1 MTRLSSPSR
10 TLGAIGLALLVTAA
24 APASAQQSRYS
35 QWSDPSAPSADNRLQ
50 GFIDRLNKL
59 IDEGEKARAA
69 DPNFLR
75 DLRDLAGGFERPWR
89 RQILSDAFIDGD
101 YTRDPSWT
109 VLSGK
114 YWVERGWGLRSA
126 VKPGA
131 ESNTTETQPATN
143 EKKAAQLFGAILN
156 QALGGGSQG
165 SQGGTTQD
173 APAAAIIHAPTAI
186 TNAFALEMDFSSW
199 SAEGQFQVALYQGR
213 FQGDASPGYRLT
225 YRPGGTLQIDRVSSR
240 GTSVV
245 ERATKAMPLED
256 KKIHRIQW
264 LRYADGRM
272 SVSVNGTEVL
282 TTADRGF
289 RDAFSGLALI
299 NSGGDYIIK
308 TVAVSGT

>member
-10 TLGAIGLALLVTAA
+10 ALGAFGLALLITAA

-35 QWSDPSAPSADNRLQ
+35 QWSDPNAPSADDRLQ

-75 DLRDLAGGFERPWR
+75 DLRDLAGGYDRPWR
-89 RQILSDAFIDGD
+89 HQVLSDAFIDGD
-101 YTRDPSWT
+101 YTADPAWSVT
-109 VLSGK
+109 SGK

-131 ESNTTETQPATN
+131 TSNTAESRPASN
-143 EKKAAQLFGAILN
+143 QEKAAQLFGAILN
-156 QALGGGSQG
+156 QALGGGQG
-165 SQGGTTQD
+165 SQGSTTQN
-173 APAAAIIHAPTAI
+173 APAAAIIHAPAAI
-186 TNAFALEMDFSSW
+186 SNAFAMELDFSSW
-199 SAEGQFQVALYQGR
+199 SAEGEFQVAVYQGQ
-213 FQGDASPGYRLT
+213 FKGSASPGYRLT

-245 ERATKAMPLED
+245 ERATKAHPLED

-264 LRYADGRM
+264 QRYGDGRM
-272 SVSVNGTEVL
+272 SVSINGTEVL

-299 NSGGDYIIK
+299 NTGGDYIIK